1 MAAGPLRV
9 LGPFFECHSKLMPM
23 RTVIQSS
30 LSTTVLW
37 KVGEFLR
44 G

>member
-1 MAAGPLRV
+1 
-9 LGPFFECHSKLMPM
+9 MPM